1 MRIHISSLL
10 PKQRSMSC
18 PKSKGKRRLGNW
30 MKLVYVAVVGS
41 LSHVCL
47 FVTPMDCSMPGFPVF
62 HQLPEFAQTSVHW
75 VGDAVQPS
83 HLLLPPSPPAFNL
96 YQYWGLFQWVGS
108 SHQVAKVYV
117 KVKVTQSCPTLCDHM
132 DYTVHG
138 ILQAGILEL
147 VAFPFSRGSS
157 QPRSLALQ
165 VDSLVAEPQGKPKNI
180 GVGSL
185 SFLQQIFPTQESNRG
200 LLHCRRMVYQLS
212 Y

>member
-1 MRIHISSLL
+1 
-10 PKQRSMSC
+10 
-18 PKSKGKRRLGNW
+18 
-30 MKLVYVAVVGS
+30 MKVA
-41 LSHVCL
+41 
-47 FVTPMDCSMPGFPVF
+47 
-62 HQLPEFAQTSVHW
+62 
-75 VGDAVQPS
+75 QP
-83 HLLLPPSPPAFNL
+83 
-96 YQYWGLFQWVGS
+96 
-108 SHQVAKVYV
+108 
-117 KVKVTQSCPTLCDHM
+117 CPTLCDPV
-132 DYTVHG
+132 DYTVRG

>member
-1 MRIHISSLL
+1 MRVFFFYFLHYNTIPFIQLIGIYFPL
-10 PKQRSMSC
+10 PM
-18 PKSKGKRRLGNW
+18 
-30 MKLVYVAVVGS
+30 
-41 LSHVCL
+41 
-47 FVTPMDCSMPGFPVF
+47 
-62 HQLPEFAQTSVHW
+62 
-75 VGDAVQPS
+75 
-83 HLLLPPSPPAFNL
+83 
-96 YQYWGLFQWVGS
+96 
-108 SHQVAKVYV
+108 
-117 KVKVTQSCPTLCDHM
+117 KVKMKVFQSCPTHCDPM
-132 DYTVHG
+132 DCIIHG

-200 LLHCRRMVYQLS
+200 LLHCRRIVYQLS